1 MSNSIAE
8 PVRPAAHPPRLL
20 RLTAALALVLLPGC
34 FTFTH
39 TVGNGP
45 ANAKAP
51 VVAAEETRWFALYG
65 IVPFN
70 DADSKSLAGGA
81 RDYRVTTKFTVLDCV
96 ITCFTSFVTIYRQ
109 TVIVEK

>member
-1 MSNSIAE
+1 MSNGIAE

-20 RLTAALALVLLPGC
+20 RLTAALALVLLSGC

-51 VVAAEETRWFALYG
+51 VVNEETRWFALFG
-65 IVPFN
+65 VVPLS

-96 ITCFTSFVTIYRQ
+96 ITCFTSFVTLYRQ
-109 TVIVEK
+109 TIIVEK